1 MAEVVRMEN
10 EAIRFMLMNAGSI
23 VVDIIIFCLV
33 VAMARAVIDVKQ
45 IIDRG
50 QRPDTNSKKTNKSG
64 KYRR

>member
-23 VVDIIIFCLV
+23 VVGIIIFCLV